1 MKTNKYKTVLR
12 LAKSLTKI
20 TDEEFQLLKKINND
34 NPWNKFKDLERL
46 VNNYVNKNVKIIDV
60 PIEKYIVNVLR
71 INDFDEWLG
80 ENEKDEIVDKTL
92 ESLLHCDEIQSFT
105 DYENGKEYTL
115 IYNNFDMIKFLKLV
129 L

>member
-60 PIEKYIVNVLR
+60 PIEKYIVNVFV
-71 INDFDEWLG
+71 I
-80 ENEKDEIVDKTL
+80 
-92 ESLLHCDEIQSFT
+92 
-105 DYENGKEYTL
+105 
-115 IYNNFDMIKFLKLV
+115 
-129 L
+129 

>member
-1 MKTNKYKTVLR
+1 MKKNKYKTVLR

-20 TDEEFQLLKKINND
+20 TEEEFQLLKKINND

-60 PIEKYIVNVLR
+60 PIEKYIIDVLR

-80 ENEKDEIVDKTL
+80 ENEKDEIVDKAL
-92 ESLLHCDEIQSFT
+92 ESLNYCDDVQFFT

-115 IYNNFDMIKFLKLV
+115 IYNNLDVIKFLKLV

>member
-20 TDEEFQLLKKINND
+20 TEEEFQLLKKINND

-60 PIEKYIVNVLR
+60 PIEKYIIDVLR

-80 ENEKDEIVDKTL
+80 ENEKDEIVDKAL
-92 ESLLHCDEIQSFT
+92 ESLNYCDDVQFFT

-115 IYNNFDMIKFLKLV
+115 IYNNLDVIKFLKLV

>member
-12 LAKSLTKI
+12 LAKNLTKI

-60 PIEKYIVNVLR
+60 PIEKYIVNVL

-80 ENEKDEIVDKTL
+80 ENEKDEIVDNIL
-92 ESLLHCDEIQSFT
+92 ESLLHCDDIQSFT
-105 DYENGKEYTL
+105 DYENWKEYTL